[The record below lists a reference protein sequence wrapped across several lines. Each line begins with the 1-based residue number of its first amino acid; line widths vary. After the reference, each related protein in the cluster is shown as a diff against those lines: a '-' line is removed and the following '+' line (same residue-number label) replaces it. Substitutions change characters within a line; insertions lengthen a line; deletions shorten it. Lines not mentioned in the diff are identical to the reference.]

1 MAWDEARQIAKPIVE
16 AIQKFD
22 ESSSA
27 LSKEMITLSKRI
39 YWLTWFIAFL
49 TVAILILT
57 AWMGLSSKSHSKS
70 ETSVSTSI
78 ESSTKQAEYLK
89 RKAITNR
96 LRATGL

>member
-1 MAWDEARQIAKPIVE
+1 MGWDETRRIAKPIVD

-57 AWMGLSSKSHSKS
+57 VWMGLSSKSSSNS
-70 ETSVSTSI
+70 EISVSTKI
-78 ESSTKQAEYLK
+78 ESSTKQAENLK
-89 RKAITNR
+89 
-96 LRATGL
+96 

>member
-1 MAWDEARQIAKPIVE
+1 MAWDEARQTAKPIVE

-22 ESSSA
+22 QSSSA

-57 AWMGLSSKSHSKS
+57 AWMGLSSKSRSDS
-70 ETSVSTSI
+70 ETSVSTRI
-78 ESSTKQAEYLK
+78 ESSTKQAENLK
-89 RKAITNR
+89 
-96 LRATGL
+96 

>member
-1 MAWDEARQIAKPIVE
+1 MGWDEAKQIAKPIVE
-16 AIQKFD
+16 TIQKFD

-57 AWMGLSSKSHSKS
+57 VWVGLSSKSSSNS
-70 ETSVSTSI
+70 ETSVSTRI
-78 ESSTKQAEYLK
+78 ESGTKQAENLK
-89 RKAITNR
+89 
-96 LRATGL
+96 

>member
-1 MAWDEARQIAKPIVE
+1 MAWDEATLIATPIVD

-27 LSKEMITLSKRI
+27 LSKEMITLSKRM

-57 AWMGLSSKSHSKS
+57 AWMVLSSKSLSNS
-70 ETSVSTSI
+70 EPSVSTRI
-78 ESSTKQAEYLK
+78 EYSTKQKGNLK
-89 RKAITNR
+89 
-96 LRATGL
+96 